1 MHMAIDLVLHL
12 DRHLIEL
19 LTLYHGWIY
28 AILFA
33 IIFAET
39 GLVVTPFL
47 PGDSLLFGVG
57 ALAAIDDSGS
67 LSIGWALLLLA
78 LAAIAG
84 NSVNYAIG
92 RALGQ
97 RAFSGQYRFFKLS
110 YLRRTEGYFRRHGGV
125 TVLLS
130 RFTPIVRTF
139 APFVAGIGHMP
150 YLRFQAFNIA
160 GGASWVALFLLGGFA
175 FGNLPWV
182 KNNFGV
188 VTLLVIA
195 ASLLPLLVVALR
207 DRGRVADA
215 GTGTD
220 AGAGSI

>member
-1 MHMAIDLVLHL
+1 MSVLHSAADLVLHL
-12 DRHLIEL
+12 DHHLIEL
-19 LTLYHGWIY
+19 LVRYGVWVY
-28 AILFA
+28 GILFA

-57 ALAAIDDSGS
+57 ALAAVDRSGS
-67 LSIGWALLLLA
+67 LNVGWAFVLLA
-78 LAAIAG
+78 AAAIAG
-84 NSVNYAIG
+84 NSVNYSIG
-92 RALGQ
+92 RMLGQ
-97 RAFSGQYRFFKLS
+97 RAFSGRYRFFKLA
-110 YLRRTEGYFRRHGGV
+110 YLQRTEGYFRRHGGL

-160 GGASWVALFLLGGFA
+160 GGVSWVALFLFGGFA
-175 FGNLPWV
+175 FGNLPVV

-188 VTLLVIA
+188 VTMLVIA

-207 DRGRVADA
+207 ERAVGAAGPGRAE
-215 GTGTD
+215 GQ
-220 AGAGSI
+220 

>member
-1 MHMAIDLVLHL
+1 MDLLHTAADLVLHL
-12 DRHLIEL
+12 DRHLVEL
-19 LTLYHGWIY
+19 LMLYHAWIY

-39 GLVVTPFL
+39 GFVVTPFL

-57 ALAAIDDSGS
+57 ALAAVDDSGS
-67 LSIGWALLLLA
+67 LQIGWALLLLA
-78 LAAIAG
+78 AAAIAG

-97 RAFSGQYRFFKLS
+97 KAFSGRYRFFKLEH
-110 YLRRTEGYFRRHGGV
+110 LQRTEGYFRRHGGL

-139 APFVAGIGHMP
+139 APFVAGIGRMP

-160 GGASWVALFLLGGFA
+160 GGVSWVALFLFGGFA

-182 KNNFGV
+182 RNNFGL
-188 VTLLVIA
+188 VTLLVIV
-195 ASLLPLLVVALR
+195 ASLVPLLVVALR
-207 DRGRVADA
+207 ERGVRAD
-215 GTGTD
+215 
-220 AGAGSI
+220 GAGIS

>member
-1 MHMAIDLVLHL
+1 MGLLHTAADLVLHL

-19 LTLYHGWIY
+19 LALYDVWIY

-57 ALAAIDDSGS
+57 ALAAVDRSAS
-67 LSIGWALLLLA
+67 LSVGWAFVLLA
-78 LAAIAG
+78 AAAIAG

-97 RAFSGQYRFFKLS
+97 RAFSGRYRFFKLA
-110 YLRRTEGYFRRHGGV
+110 YLQRTEAYFRRHGGL

-139 APFVAGIGHMP
+139 APFVAGIGRMP
-150 YLRFQAFNIA
+150 YLRFQAFNI
-160 GGASWVALFLLGGFA
+160 GGGVLWVALFLFGGFA
-175 FGNLPWV
+175 FGNLPLV

-207 DRGRVADA
+207 ERGSR
-215 GTGTD
+215 
-220 AGAGSI
+220 GAGSGSP